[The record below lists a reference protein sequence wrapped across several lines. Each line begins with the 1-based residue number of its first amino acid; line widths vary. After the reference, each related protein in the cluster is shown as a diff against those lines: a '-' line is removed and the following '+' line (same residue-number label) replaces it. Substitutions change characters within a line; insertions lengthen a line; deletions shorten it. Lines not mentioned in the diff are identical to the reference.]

1 MKLLLRA
8 KTAYPCLAYVSQ
20 PYQSVS
26 YIIETYTQVKM
37 LLMSVIEKL
46 QPIQTVS
53 RVLKISVHVL
63 HHNKII

>member
-1 MKLLLRA
+1 MKSLLHA

-20 PYQSVS
+20 RYQSVS

-37 LLMSVIEKL
+37 LLMPVIEKL

-53 RVLKISVHVL
+53 IEFLKSVYMSC
-63 HHNKII
+63 IITK

>member
-1 MKLLLRA
+1 MKSLLHA

-20 PYQSVS
+20 RYQSVS
-26 YIIETYTQVKM
+26 YITETYTKVKM
-37 LLMSVIEKL
+37 LLMPVIEKL
-46 QPIQTVS
+46 QPIQTAS